1 MFGGTNPLA
10 DLDWGGPYPLADLE
24 QGSIFAG
31 AFGPGGPNLTGS
43 KSAGTPRDDVSSY
56 LKYYQLSS
64 EILDYKLILFRSGQ
78 FDHDMEK
85 NITVIGMF

>member
-1 MFGGTNPLA
+1 M
-10 DLDWGGPYPLADLE
+10 
-24 QGSIFAG
+24 
-31 AFGPGGPNLTGS
+31 GS
-43 KSAGTPRDDVSSY
+43 KDWSGLISHLECRDDISKY

>member
-1 MFGGTNPLA
+1 MGGSKSA
-10 DLDWGGPYPLADLE
+10 KGGGGPYPLADLNRGV
-24 QGSIFAG
+24 QIRCD
-31 AFGPGGPNLTGS
+31 
-43 KSAGTPRDDVSSY
+43 RDNISSH

-64 EILDYKLILFRSGQ
+64 ETLEYKLILFRSGH

>member
-1 MFGGTNPLA
+1 MLCCEEKRFQIELVTKYDTMVGGSKSA
-10 DLDWGGPYPLADLE
+10 KGGPYPLLH
-24 QGSIFAG
+24 
-31 AFGPGGPNLTGS
+31 
-43 KSAGTPRDDVSSY
+43 RDDISRH

-64 EILDYKLILFRSGQ
+64 EILDYKLILFRSGH

>member
-1 MFGGTNPLA
+1 MIGVA
-10 DLDWGGPYPLADLE
+10 LDQPWFP
-24 QGSIFAG
+24 SW
-31 AFGPGGPNLTGS
+31 
-43 KSAGTPRDDVSSY
+43 DDVLSY

-85 NITVIGMF
+85 NLTVIGMF